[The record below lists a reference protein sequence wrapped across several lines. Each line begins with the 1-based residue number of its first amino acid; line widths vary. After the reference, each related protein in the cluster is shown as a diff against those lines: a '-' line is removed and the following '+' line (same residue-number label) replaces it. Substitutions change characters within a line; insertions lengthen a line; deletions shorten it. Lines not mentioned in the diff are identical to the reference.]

1 MTEIRILHFALIFFI
16 GYCGTL
22 SAQTD
27 VLTQAKQD
35 LNKFESQYHTGANT
49 AQLYETL
56 YSAYKGF
63 IQIAEKRPTDRNAL
77 AGLRKVY
84 PYLIDGAVYFSSNNN
99 NSRACDFAV
108 AYIDLPTI
116 PAFKM
121 ERFSRN
127 NQYPQ
132 LCYMT
137 ANESYNSRH
146 YDDAIKYYKLY
157 IESGDQTYLNK
168 SRLYLKNAYYNK
180 INICT
185 QNKDYVQAE
194 KIVDEV
200 LSLEPGNVKA
210 LTVKARFLEEKGD
223 LKGAV
228 QILEKLY
235 KIKPKEESI
244 CQSYAFASFKYAN
257 ELMNSNNSFQAKK
270 HLETSA
276 YIFGLLANNTSNQNT
291 PKYKQG
297 HNLSNDLLAKIGNGR
312 QHNYAANNS
321 INNGNEH
328 SMHHTNNLGTKTYNH
343 GQELISFSEL
353 PSYEEYAKKFVEEEY
368 HAWQTKDDY
377 ETINEY
383 NLRVNDESKEIKKK
397 ELIQTVQHRYISEF
411 GTRISLDNLRLERY
425 DAENGVFLIT
435 SPDFGNLLL
444 PVPRT
449 NNEARSFEEQWSTV
463 KFENPRYC
471 ISNDK
476 LALAQLSFRTNTGK
490 CYVYN
495 NEADLTYN
503 NSLIEYKFDEVDVSS
518 LIAENKDKT
527 LGGAKIVT
535 QNVTLGESDVDVDI
549 PISKK
554 KNNKLFAV
562 ILANEQY
569 ENESNVSFAHND
581 GLAFKNYCIKTLGA
595 IEKNVHFV
603 QDATLGNIRKEVR
616 WIKQVADAFQGEAQI
631 ILYYAGHGVPDEASK
646 SAYLLPTDGMAT
658 DIESGYKLD
667 DLYASLGNLPTKN
680 VTVFLDACFS
690 GAQRTGAPMESKKDS
705 RAPII
710 KAKASVPQGKMVVMS
725 AATGDE
731 TAFPFKEQKHGM
743 FTYFLLKKL
752 KESKGEVSYGELA
765 DYITKNVKQNSL
777 IENNKSQT
785 PTTTSSTNITEKEWR
800 AWKLKN

>member
-1 MTEIRILHFALIFFI
+1 MRIKQLFALIIFI
-16 GYCGTL
+16 VCSGII
-22 SAQTD
+22 SAQSD
-27 VLTQAKQD
+27 ILTQANSK
-35 LNKFESQYHTGANT
+35 LNEFESQYHTGVNT
-49 AQLYETL
+49 SQLYETL
-56 YSAYKGF
+56 YSAYNGF
-63 IQIAEKRPTDRNAL
+63 IQVAEKRPNDRNAL

-99 NSRACDFAV
+99 NRRACDFAA
-108 AYIDLPTI
+108 AYIDLPSI
-116 PAFKM
+116 PAFKK
-121 ERFSRN
+121 ERFSRDS
-127 NQYPQ
+127 QYPQ

-137 ANESYNSRH
+137 ANESYNSKR

-157 IESGDQTYLNK
+157 IESGDQAFSDK

-194 KIVDEV
+194 KIVDE
-200 LSLEPGNVKA
+200 LLTFEPGNFKA
-210 LTVKARFLEEKGD
+210 LTAKARFLEEKGD
-223 LKGAV
+223 LKNAV
-228 QILEKLY
+228 QIYERLY
-235 KIKPKEESI
+235 RTKPKEESI

-257 ELMNSNNSFQAKK
+257 ELMTNNDSHQAKK
-270 HLETSA
+270 HLETSS
-276 YIFGLLANNTSNQNT
+276 YLFGLLANNTSNQNT
-291 PKYKQG
+291 PKYRQG
-297 HNLSNDLLAKIGNGR
+297 QNLSKELLAQIGNGR
-312 QHNYAANNS
+312 KHNYASSSTSNNS
-321 INNGNEH
+321 VGNSSH
-328 SMHHTNNLGTKTYNH
+328 SNYSPAPQSYTHS
-343 GQELISFSEL
+343 QEQISFDEL
-353 PSYEEYAKKFVEEEY
+353 PSYQEYAKRYVEEEY
-368 HAWQTKDDY
+368 RAWQTKDDY
-377 ETINEY
+377 ETMSEY
-383 NLRVNDESKEIKKK
+383 RLRVNDDTKKLK
-397 ELIQTVQHRYISEF
+397 KQELIQDVQHRYIAEF
-411 GTRISLDNLRLERY
+411 GPRISLDNLRLERY

-463 KFENPRYC
+463 RFEKPQYC

-503 NSLIEYKFDEVDVSS
+503 NSLIEYTFDEVDVNGLLADNSS
-518 LIAENKDKT
+518 KPI
-527 LGGAKIVT
+527 GGAKIVN
-535 QNVTLGESDVDVDI
+535 QNITLGESDVDVDI
-549 PISKK
+549 PVTKK
-554 KNNKLFAV
+554 KNEKLFAV
-562 ILANEQY
+562 IFANEEY
-569 ENESNVSFAHND
+569 ENESNVNFAHND
-581 GLAFKNYCIKTLGA
+581 GLAFKNYCVKTLGA
-595 IEKNVHFV
+595 VDKNVHFV
-603 QDATLGNIRKEVR
+603 PDATLGNIRKEVR

-667 DLYASLGNLPTKN
+667 DLYATLGNLPAKN

-725 AATGDE
+725 AATDDE
-731 TAFPFKEQKHGM
+731 TAFPYKEKKHGM

-752 KESKGEVSYGELA
+752 KESKGEASYGELA
-765 DYITKNVKQNSL
+765 DYIVKNVKRNSL

-785 PTTTSSTNITEKEWR
+785 PTTTSSTSITEKEWR
-800 AWKLKN
+800 EWKLKD